1 MTKEKVMITNIEV
14 ININKN
20 TILAK
25 TYNTKLATEK
35 IFIYIYICV
44 YIYIYIYIR
53 QLIKYEGN
61 TNLMKILISI
71 IVIQ

>member
-44 YIYIYIYIR
+44 YIYIYIYMRDRYRSNVYSTYMHI
-53 QLIKYEGN
+53 
-61 TNLMKILISI
+61 
-71 IVIQ
+71 